1 MHDVIIQD
9 MEKITGMTVY
19 ESPDKLWQQ
28 AIRKEDG
35 SSNPDAIQVIS
46 PYRGEFYGT
55 GALNTLMQNDFNPY
69 WSRNLHFD
77 SSLNCI
83 IYIPPKGGNIWIGG
97 TPGINQ
103 WLKFI
108 LC

>member
-1 MHDVIIQD
+1 MSESSSSDELKRKKEVLFTKIMENGNGDIDKDLAVYFWKEQTDLETCLHDVIIQD

-46 PYRGEFYGT
+46 PLYGEIT
-55 GALNTLMQNDFNPY
+55 
-69 WSRNLHFD
+69 
-77 SSLNCI
+77 
-83 IYIPPKGGNIWIGG
+83 
-97 TPGINQ
+97 
-103 WLKFI
+103 
-108 LC
+108 

>member
-1 MHDVIIQD
+1 MENGNGDIDKDLAVYFWKEQTDLETCLHDVIIQD
-9 MEKITGMTVY
+9 MKKITGMTVY

-55 GALNTLMQNDFNPY
+55 GALNTLMPVSYTHLQD
-69 WSRNLHFD
+69 
-77 SSLNCI
+77 
-83 IYIPPKGGNIWIGG
+83 
-97 TPGINQ
+97 
-103 WLKFI
+103 
-108 LC
+108 